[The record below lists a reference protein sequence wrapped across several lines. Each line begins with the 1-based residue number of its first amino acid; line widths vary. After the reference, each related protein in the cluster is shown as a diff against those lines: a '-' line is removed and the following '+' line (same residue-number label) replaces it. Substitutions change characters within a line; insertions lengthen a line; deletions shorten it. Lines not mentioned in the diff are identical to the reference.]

1 MKSRIRPPLNLSS
14 SEMRGRKSKLRPL
27 FDEDT
32 APEIEG
38 EDDLAI
44 PSTDDQDDDA
54 LFETPEPV
62 SAPPHEPTPEAVASE
77 TPAAEIPVS
86 EISAAETP
94 EAVPAPVADI
104 LDMPLDHAADHT
116 PDPKAVAADFLD
128 IPPVAPPVKPPP
140 RAENTAP
147 LTPHR
152 PAEPATAPVSPVRVT
167 PEGIMKLSGGSG
179 GPFWGGVTVI
189 SLGWALCL
197 TAFVLGAET
206 QIAAFTLQPF
216 RIVILGALA
225 LFPIG
230 LIVATA
236 FALRHAAALSR
247 EARRT
252 AALADAM
259 VAPAAIA
266 ATQTT
271 ALVDSL
277 RQQVEQAVRAVRVA
291 HNDLNELS
299 HRLKTETESVLN
311 AAEMARQSTQTITG
325 ALSVERQAVIEMG
338 AQLDVQARDVIDAV
352 DRQARMVADASDLA
366 QTQLREAEAALAAR
380 AADLASVAADTQS
393 TARTVAEDLDRQTL
407 RLETAGAGV
416 ADQIRS
422 VEEGLGQQRAGLVS
436 AALSLRADQEDFAVH
451 LENQRAQLSEALT
464 VARAATVE
472 LGESSSRGVDI
483 LRDLVLHAQDQFRQV
498 LNGAENERT
507 AFETR
512 IHSTLSNISV
522 MAADAR
528 DEMISE
534 TRHALEQLN
543 IASEDA
549 RRAAADAA
557 QTAQVR
563 VDRLNESLFE
573 AGKKADEAFDARFSS
588 ARRLIEDS
596 AALID
601 EAGLTAAERLDTA
614 FSHARDGIKQV
625 EMALSDI
632 TARADELPLQAKSR
646 LEEIRRAVEDGLL
659 AMTEA
664 ARKAALETESV
675 DQAFQERVK
684 RNYDMLTEAVRLM
697 GVISAQPLP
706 TPPPAPNPYVE
717 RFERPRESLSSR
729 SAAPEARPATTR
741 PERTERPRRGLDPLE
756 APLDAPRPLASTASA
771 PQPGRSAARPQSGL
785 SWRDLLN
792 GMDGREASNRE
803 APIREPARKP
813 EPAPAPVPVEDATP
827 DNLDDLMIAEVAS
840 MGVDA
845 QTLLN
850 RSRLEEIIAAIVA
863 DDNEGARLVLRR
875 IAPAAIRRLSRRL
888 TTDATLRDQA
898 QDFVTFYDRQINI
911 ALLTRDPRSALGEIL
926 GTPTGRTYLLFDA
939 AISDLI

>member
-14 SEMRGRKSKLRPL
+14 SETRGRKSRLRPL
-27 FDEDT
+27 FEDDTPAEDT
-32 APEIEG
+32 APETVNVETANTDADT
-38 EDDLAI
+38 DDLDI
-44 PSTDDQDDDA
+44 PSTARLSHARSD
-54 LFETPEPV
+54 
-62 SAPPHEPTPEAVASE
+62 SEPTHDVLPDTTEAAREVE
-77 TPAAEIPVS
+77 PAPRDVEPAPRDLE
-86 EISAAETP
+86 
-94 EAVPAPVADI
+94 PAPVDD
-104 LDMPLDHAADHT
+104 LFDQPLESHAALE
-116 PDPKAVAADFLD
+116 PQPAP
-128 IPPVAPPVKPPP
+128 PPVEAIEAPLHAPLPPP
-140 RAENTAP
+140 THGETPSA
-147 LTPHR
+147 LTSHR
-152 PAEPATAPVSPVRVT
+152 KAEPATAPVSPVEVK
-167 PEGIMKLSGGSG
+167 PDGIMKVSGGSPV
-179 GPFWGGVTVI
+179 PFWGGVTVI
-189 SLGWALCL
+189 SLGWAMCL
-197 TAFVLGAET
+197 TAFILGAET
-206 QIAAFTLQPF
+206 HISAFTLQPF
-216 RIVILGALA
+216 RVVILGALA

-271 ALVDSL
+271 ALVESL

-299 HRLKTETESVLN
+299 LRMKVETESMLA
-311 AAEMARQSTQTITG
+311 AAEQARQSTQTITG
-325 ALSVERQAVIEMG
+325 ALSLERQAAMDMGVQLDEQARGVIE
-338 AQLDVQARDVIDAV
+338 AV

-380 AADLASVAADTQS
+380 AADLASVAADTHN

-451 LENQRAQLSEALT
+451 LENQRAQLSEALSVT
-464 VARAATVE
+464 RNATIE
-472 LGESSSRGVDI
+472 LGESSSRGVDT
-483 LRDLVLHAQDQFRQV
+483 LRDLVLHAQEQFRQV

-528 DEMISE
+528 DELINE
-534 TRHALEQLN
+534 TRRALEQLN
-543 IASEDA
+543 LAAEDA

-601 EAGLTAAERLDTA
+601 EAGLTAADRLDNA
-614 FSHARDGIKQV
+614 FGHARDGIKQV
-625 EMALSDI
+625 EAALSDLN
-632 TARADELPLQAKSR
+632 ARADELPLQAKSR

-697 GVISAQPLP
+697 GVISSQPLP
-706 TPPPAPNPYVE
+706 TAPPAPNPYVE
-717 RFERPRESLSSR
+717 RFERPRDSTSPR
-729 SAAPEARPATTR
+729 VATPEPRTPARP
-741 PERTERPRRGLDPLE
+741 ERPRRALDPLE
-756 APLDAPRPLASTASA
+756 APLDTPRPVSATPSAS
-771 PQPGRSAARPQSGL
+771 RPPSGL

-792 GMDGREASNRE
+792 GMDGRETSPRAT
-803 APIREPARKP
+803 PARP
-813 EPAPAPVPVEDATP
+813 EPAPAPMEPGGA

-845 QTLLN
+845 QALLN

-863 DDNEGARLVLRR
+863 EDNEGARLVLRR

-888 TTDATLRDQA
+888 TTDASLRDQA
-898 QDFVTFYDRQINI
+898 QEFVTFYDQQLNI
-911 ALLTRDPRSALGEIL
+911 ALLTRDPRGALTEIL
-926 GTPTGRTYLLFDA
+926 ATPTGRTYLLFDA

>member
-14 SEMRGRKSKLRPL
+14 SETRGRKSRLRPL
-27 FDEDT
+27 FEDDTPAEDT
-32 APEIEG
+32 VPEAMNVET
-38 EDDLAI
+38 ENPDTDTDDLDI
-44 PSTDDQDDDA
+44 PSTAHLSEARSDSEPTHDVLADTTEAPREVEPAPVDD
-54 LFETPEPV
+54 LFHRPLDSHAASEPQP
-62 SAPPHEPTPEAVASE
+62 APPPAEAIVAPLHAPLPPPTHSE
-77 TPAAEIPVS
+77 TP
-86 EISAAETP
+86 SA
-94 EAVPAPVADI
+94 
-104 LDMPLDHAADHT
+104 
-116 PDPKAVAADFLD
+116 
-128 IPPVAPPVKPPP
+128 
-140 RAENTAP
+140 
-147 LTPHR
+147 LTSHR
-152 PAEPATAPVSPVRVT
+152 RAEPATAPVSPVEVK
-167 PEGIMKLSGGSG
+167 PDGIMKLSGGSPV
-179 GPFWGGVTVI
+179 PFWGGVTVI

-197 TAFVLGAET
+197 TAFILGAET

-216 RIVILGALA
+216 RVVILGALA

-271 ALVDSL
+271 ALVESL

-299 HRLKTETESVLN
+299 LRMKVETESMLA
-311 AAEMARQSTQTITG
+311 AAEQARQSTQTITG
-325 ALSVERQAVIEMG
+325 ALSLERQAAMDMG
-338 AQLDVQARDVIDAV
+338 VQLDEQARGVIDAV

-380 AADLASVAADTQS
+380 AADLASVAADTHN

-451 LENQRAQLSEALT
+451 LENQRAQLSEALNVT
-464 VARAATVE
+464 RNATIE

-483 LRDLVLHAQDQFRQV
+483 LRDLVLHAQEQFRQV

-528 DEMISE
+528 DELINE
-534 TRHALEQLN
+534 TRRALEQLN
-543 IASEDA
+543 IAAEDA

-573 AGKKADEAFDARFSS
+573 AGKKADEAFDARFNS

-596 AALID
+596 ATLID
-601 EAGLTAAERLDTA
+601 EAGLTAADRLDNA
-614 FSHARDGIKQV
+614 FGHARDGIKQV
-625 EMALSDI
+625 EMALSDLN
-632 TARADELPLQAKSR
+632 ARADELPLQAKSR

-697 GVISAQPLP
+697 GVISSQPLP
-706 TPPPAPNPYVE
+706 TAPPAPNPYVE
-717 RFERPRESLSSR
+717 RFERPRESASPR
-729 SAAPEARPATTR
+729 AATPEPRTPARP
-741 PERTERPRRGLDPLE
+741 ERPRRALDPLE
-756 APLDAPRPLASTASA
+756 APLDTPRAISATPPAS
-771 PQPGRSAARPQSGL
+771 RSPSGL

-792 GMDGREASNRE
+792 GMDGREASPR
-803 APIREPARKP
+803 ATPARP
-813 EPAPAPVPVEDATP
+813 EPAPVEPGGP

-845 QTLLN
+845 QALLN

-863 DDNEGARLVLRR
+863 EDNEGARLVLRR

-888 TTDATLRDQA
+888 TTDASLRDQA
-898 QDFVTFYDRQINI
+898 QEFVTFYDQQLNI
-911 ALLTRDPRSALGEIL
+911 ALLTRDPRGALTEIL
-926 GTPTGRTYLLFDA
+926 ATPTGRTYLLFDA

>member
-14 SEMRGRKSKLRPL
+14 SETRGRKSRLRPL
-27 FDEDT
+27 F
-32 APEIEG
+32 
-38 EDDLAI
+38 EDDTPAEDAAHEETHAETVNLGADTDDLDI
-44 PSTDDQDDDA
+44 PSAAHLSDA
-54 LFETPEPV
+54 RADSEATHDLVPETVEPPLEV
-62 SAPPHEPTPEAVASE
+62 E
-77 TPAAEIPVS
+77 
-86 EISAAETP
+86 
-94 EAVPAPVADI
+94 PAPVDD
-104 LDMPLDHAADHT
+104 LLERPLDSHAASEPQPAPPPAETVEPPLHT
-116 PDPKAVAADFLD
+116 PL
-128 IPPVAPPVKPPP
+128 PPQPHTETPSA
-140 RAENTAP
+140 
-147 LTPHR
+147 LTSHR
-152 PAEPATAPVSPVRVT
+152 KAEPATAPVSPVEVK
-167 PEGIMKLSGGSG
+167 PDGIMKLSGGSPV
-179 GPFWGGVTVI
+179 PFWGGVTVI

-197 TAFVLGAET
+197 TAFILGAET

-216 RIVILGALA
+216 RVVILGALA

-271 ALVDSL
+271 ALVESL

-299 HRLKTETESVLN
+299 LRMKVETESMLA
-311 AAEMARQSTQTITG
+311 AAEQARQSTQTITG
-325 ALSVERQAVIEMG
+325 ALSLERQAAMDMG
-338 AQLDVQARDVIDAV
+338 VQLDEQARGVIDAV

-380 AADLASVAADTQS
+380 AADLASVAADTHN

-451 LENQRAQLSEALT
+451 LENQRAQLSEALSVT
-464 VARAATVE
+464 RNATIE

-483 LRDLVLHAQDQFRQV
+483 LRDLVLHAQEQFRQV

-528 DEMISE
+528 DELINE
-534 TRHALEQLN
+534 TRRALEQLN
-543 IASEDA
+543 IAAEDA

-573 AGKKADEAFDARFSS
+573 AGKKADEAFDARFNS

-601 EAGLTAAERLDTA
+601 EAGLTAADRLDNA
-614 FSHARDGIKQV
+614 FGHARDGIKQV
-625 EMALSDI
+625 EMALSDLN
-632 TARADELPLQAKSR
+632 ARADELPLQAKSR

-697 GVISAQPLP
+697 GVISSQPLP
-706 TPPPAPNPYVE
+706 TAPPAPNPYVE
-717 RFERPRESLSSR
+717 RFERPRD
-729 SAAPEARPATTR
+729 SASARTATPEPRTPA
-741 PERTERPRRGLDPLE
+741 RTERPERSRRALDPLE
-756 APLDAPRPLASTASA
+756 APLDTPRPISATPSASRT
-771 PQPGRSAARPQSGL
+771 PSGL

-792 GMDGREASNRE
+792 GMDGREASPR
-803 APIREPARKP
+803 PTPARP
-813 EPAPAPVPVEDATP
+813 EPAPAPVEPSGP

-845 QTLLN
+845 QALLN

-888 TTDATLRDQA
+888 TTDANLRDQA
-898 QDFVTFYDRQINI
+898 QEFVTFYDRQLNI
-911 ALLTRDPRSALGEIL
+911 ALLTRDPRGALTEIL
-926 GTPTGRTYLLFDA
+926 ATPTGRTYLLFDA

>member
-14 SEMRGRKSKLRPL
+14 SETRGRKSRLRPL
-27 FDEDT
+27 FEDDTPAEDT
-32 APEIEG
+32 APEAMPEAMNA
-38 EDDLAI
+38 ETANLSADTDDLDI
-44 PSTDDQDDDA
+44 PSAAHLSDTRTDSEATHDVVP
-54 LFETPEPV
+54 ETAE
-62 SAPPHEPTPEAVASE
+62 APLEVE
-77 TPAAEIPVS
+77 
-86 EISAAETP
+86 
-94 EAVPAPVADI
+94 PAPVDDL
-104 LDMPLDHAADHT
+104 LDRPLDFHAVSE
-116 PDPKAVAADFLD
+116 PQP
-128 IPPVAPPVKPPP
+128 APPPTEAMDTPLHAPLPPP
-140 RAENTAP
+140 THTEAP
-147 LTPHR
+147 SALTSHR
-152 PAEPATAPVSPVRVT
+152 KAEPATAPVSPVEVK
-167 PEGIMKLSGGSG
+167 PDGIMKLSGGSPV
-179 GPFWGGVTVI
+179 PFWGGVTVI

-197 TAFVLGAET
+197 TAFILGAET

-216 RIVILGALA
+216 RVVILGALA

-271 ALVDSL
+271 ALVESL

-299 HRLKTETESVLN
+299 LRMKVETESMLA
-311 AAEMARQSTQTITG
+311 AAEQARQSTQTITG
-325 ALSVERQAVIEMG
+325 ALSLERQAAMDMG
-338 AQLDVQARDVIDAV
+338 VQLDEQARGVIDAV

-380 AADLASVAADTQS
+380 AADLATVAADTHN

-451 LENQRAQLSEALT
+451 LENQRAQLSEALSVT
-464 VARAATVE
+464 RNATIE

-483 LRDLVLHAQDQFRQV
+483 LRDLVLHAQEQFRQV

-528 DEMISE
+528 DELINE
-534 TRHALEQLN
+534 TRRALEQLN
-543 IASEDA
+543 IAAEDA

-573 AGKKADEAFDARFSS
+573 AGKKADEAFDARFNS

-596 AALID
+596 ATLID
-601 EAGLTAAERLDTA
+601 EAGLTAADRLDNA
-614 FSHARDGIKQV
+614 FGHARDGIKQV
-625 EMALSDI
+625 EMALSDLN
-632 TARADELPLQAKSR
+632 ARADELPLQAKSR

-697 GVISAQPLP
+697 GVISSQPLP
-706 TPPPAPNPYVE
+706 TAPPAPNPYVE
-717 RFERPRESLSSR
+717 RFERPRDSVSPR
-729 SAAPEARPATTR
+729 TATPEPRPPAR
-741 PERTERPRRGLDPLE
+741 PERPERARRALDPLE
-756 APLDAPRPLASTASA
+756 APLDTPRPISATPSASRT
-771 PQPGRSAARPQSGL
+771 PSGL

-792 GMDGREASNRE
+792 GMDGREAPPR
-803 APIREPARKP
+803 AAPARP
-813 EPAPAPVPVEDATP
+813 EPAPAPVEPGGP

-845 QTLLN
+845 QALLN

-888 TTDATLRDQA
+888 TTDANLRDQA
-898 QDFVTFYDRQINI
+898 QEFVTFYDRQLNI
-911 ALLTRDPRSALGEIL
+911 ALLTRDPRGALTEIL
-926 GTPTGRTYLLFDA
+926 ATPTGRTYLLFDA

>member
-14 SEMRGRKSKLRPL
+14 SETRGRKSRLRPL
-27 FDEDT
+27 FDEET
-32 APEIEG
+32 ATEADG
-38 EDDLAI
+38 ADDLDI
-44 PSTDDQDDDA
+44 PASPAAEATGMSAAEADDTA
-54 LFETPEPV
+54 LFEPD
-62 SAPPHEPTPEAVASE
+62 AP
-77 TPAAEIPVS
+77 
-86 EISAAETP
+86 
-94 EAVPAPVADI
+94 PVADI
-104 LDMPLDHAADHT
+104 LDMPLDHADN
-116 PDPKAVAADFLD
+116 
-128 IPPVAPPVKPPP
+128 APPPEALAPEALAAEIADTPAAPLPPP
-140 RAENTAP
+140 SRNETPSA
-147 LTPHR
+147 LTSPR
-152 PAEPATAPVSPVRVT
+152 KAAPATAPVIPVEVQSD
-167 PEGIMKLSGGSG
+167 GIMKLSGGSPV
-179 GPFWGGVTVI
+179 PFWGGVTVI

-206 QIAAFTLQPF
+206 QISAFTLQPF

-271 ALVDSL
+271 ALVESL

-291 HNDLNELS
+291 HNDLNDLS
-299 HRLKTETESVLN
+299 LRLKGETESMLA
-311 AAEMARQSTQTITG
+311 AAEQARQSTQTITG
-325 ALSVERQAVIEMG
+325 ALSIERQAAMDMG
-338 AQLDVQARDVIDAV
+338 AQLDVQARGVIDAV

-380 AADLASVAADTQS
+380 AADLAAVAADTQN

-451 LENQRAQLSEALT
+451 LENQRAQLSEALSVT
-464 VARAATVE
+464 RTATIE

-483 LRDLVLHAQDQFRQV
+483 LRDLVLHAQEQFRQV

-528 DEMISE
+528 DELINE
-534 TRHALEQLN
+534 TRRALEQLN
-543 IASEDA
+543 IAAEDA

-573 AGKKADEAFDARFSS
+573 AGKKADEAFDARFNS

-614 FSHARDGIKQV
+614 FGHAREGIKQV
-625 EMALSDI
+625 EMALSDMS
-632 TARADELPLQAKSR
+632 ARADELPLQAKSR

-697 GVISAQPLP
+697 GVISSQPLP

-717 RFERPRESLSSR
+717 RFERPRDSLSPR
-729 SAAPEARPATTR
+729 AAEPRPTPA
-741 PERTERPRRGLDPLE
+741 RTERPERAQRGLDPLE
-756 APLDAPRPLASTASA
+756 APLDAPRPLTPAASTRTA
-771 PQPGRSAARPQSGL
+771 QRPGSGL

-792 GMDGREASNRE
+792 GMEGRES
-803 APIREPARKP
+803 APRPAPAAPKP
-813 EPAPAPVPVEDATP
+813 EPAPNPVVTDNAP

-845 QTLLN
+845 QALLN

-911 ALLTRDPRSALGEIL
+911 ALLTRDPRSALTEIL
-926 GTPTGRTYLLFDA
+926 ATPTGRTYLLFDA